1 MRLADSLLPR
11 PALTNPSLLVATVT
25 SLSHRAAS
33 RQDLW
38 RLLTDSYTVDL
49 DAVAAVLPRQEPEP
63 DWLPS
68 RR

>member
-1 MRLADSLLPR
+1 MRPADSLLPR
-11 PALTNPSLLVATVT
+11 PALTSPSLLAATVH
-25 SLSHRAAS
+25 SLSDRAAS

-63 DWLPS
+63 VWLPAK
-68 RR
+68 R

>member
-11 PALTNPSLLVATVT
+11 PALTNPSLLAATVS

-49 DAVAAVLPRQEPEP
+49 DEVAAVLPRQEPEP

-68 RR
+68 KR

>member
-1 MRLADSLLPR
+1 MRPADSLLPR
-11 PALTNPSLLVATVT
+11 PALTSPSLLAATVS

-63 DWLPS
+63 AWLPS
-68 RR
+68 KR